1 MPYSQLTRGQR
12 CRVEALKASG
22 FTQAQ
27 IAERVGVHQS
37 TISRELGRNGP
48 ESRFCGHRADLAAA
62 KALLRRR
69 RPPPRIKDP
78 VWNEVERLLIERDW
92 SPQRISRR
100 LLAEQGVRVSHESI
114 CGRLLQDKRNG
125 GGLFRH
131 PPCAGRRRKRMG
143 AAERRGRIPN
153 RQPIQVRPKAAD
165 DRSRE
170 GDWECDTVVGAK
182 RKGVL
187 ATAAERRSRFF
198 AAAYAGRRT
207 KDAVRGALR
216 RCLAPHKSFCRS
228 LTFDNG
234 LEFAGHPEVGSALGA
249 ETFLADPHSSWRRGT
264 NERLN
269 GRLRRCFPKGTA
281 LTSVTD
287 GEIQAALD
295 KINSKPMKVLGWRTP
310 HEACYGMSQ
319 TLTRICT

>member
-48 ESRFCGHRADLAAA
+48 ESRSCGHRADLAAA
-62 KALLRRR
+62 KALLRHR
-69 RPPPRIKDP
+69 RPPPRIKDS
-78 VWNEVERLLIERDW
+78 VW
-92 SPQRISRR
+92 
-100 LLAEQGVRVSHESI
+100 
-114 CGRLLQDKRNG
+114 
-125 GGLFRH
+125 
-131 PPCAGRRRKRMG
+131 

-153 RQPIQVRPKAAD
+153 RQPIHAHPKAAD

-198 AAAYAGRRT
+198 VVAYAGRKT
-207 KDAVRGALR
+207 KDAVGGALR
-216 RCLAPHKSFCRS
+216 PTSR
-228 LTFDNG
+228 
-234 LEFAGHPEVGSALGA
+234 FAGASLSTTGW
-249 ETFLADPHSSWRRGT
+249 SSPATWRWV
-264 NERLN
+264 
-269 GRLRRCFPKGTA
+269 RRWA
-281 LTSVTD
+281 QRRS
-287 GEIQAALD
+287 
-295 KINSKPMKVLGWRTP
+295 SRTP
-310 HEACYGMSQ
+310 IRLGGAARTSG
-319 TLTRICT
+319 

>member
-1 MPYSQLTRGQR
+1 MPRRGPQGKR
-12 CRVEALKASG
+12 IHAGADRRS
-22 FTQAQ
+22 
-27 IAERVGVHQS
+27 RGVRQS

-48 ESRFCGHRADLAAA
+48 ESRFCGHRADLAAV

-69 RPPPRIKDP
+69 RPPPRIKDS

-170 GDWECDTVVGAK
+170 GDWECDMVVGAK

-216 RCLAPHKSFCRS
+216 RCLAPHKSRCRS
-228 LTFDNG
+228 ITFDNG

-269 GRLRRCFPKGTA
+269 GRLRRHFPKGTA
-281 LTSVTD
+281 LTGVTD
-287 GEIQAALD
+287 GEIQSALD

-310 HEACYGMSQ
+310 HEAYYGVSQ

>member
-27 IAERVGVHQS
+27 IAERVGVRQS

-48 ESRFCGHRADLAAA
+48 ESRSCGHRADLAAA
-62 KALLRRR
+62 KELLRRR
-69 RPPPRIKDP
+69 RPPPRIKDS

-92 SPQRISRR
+92 SPQRTSR
-100 LLAEQGVRVSHESI
+100 LLVEQGVRVSHESI
-114 CGRLLQDKRNG
+114 CGRPLQDKRNG

-216 RCLAPHKSFCRS
+216 RCRS
-228 LTFDNG
+228 ITFDNG

-249 ETFLADPHSSWRRGT
+249 ETFFADPYSSWRRGT
-264 NERLN
+264 NEWLN
-269 GRLRRCFPKGTA
+269 GRLRRCFPKGMP

-310 HEACYGMSQ
+310 HEACYSMSQ